1 MDTQRSKTE
10 VSAVRDWIRVLK
22 EVGYLAAANLVLLRT
37 VERIA
42 AAQPPGLLLFDHA
55 GKRCHIERLCYV
67 NFAAAR
73 PRQPKKQQ
81 YAANDMSYWKQSQ
94 HLSFEPDNELKA
106 PSSGTTQLAYSA
118 LSGPVAA
125 CFHRTP

>member
-10 VSAVRDWIRVLK
+10 VSAARDWIRVLK

-55 GKRCHIERLCYV
+55 GCQLCG
-67 NFAAAR
+67 
-73 PRQPKKQQ
+73 QPKKQQ
-81 YAANDMSYWKQSQ
+81 CAANDMSTWKQSQ